1 MKYIELGL
9 GNTYLL
15 RTEVELNNDYE
26 FEVKGILGGIK
37 FKSLY
42 FRLWF
47 GKKVF
52 IFDTEE
58 GFKTKIKNKN
68 KFKIIL
74 GIKSEI

>member
-47 GKKVF
+47 GKKYLYL
-52 IFDTEE
+52 
-58 GFKTKIKNKN
+58 
-68 KFKIIL
+68 IL
-74 GIKSEI
+74 KKDLKLK

>member
-42 FRLWF
+42 FRIWI

-58 GFKTKIKNKN
+58 GFKTKVKNKN
-68 KFKIIL
+68 KFKMIF
-74 GIKSEI
+74 GIKSDI